1 MLFWAKMIAGK
12 EKFTLLTIHFRMS
25 WFKILM
31 MRIINLV
38 YRAKIR
44 LMLHLLRRL
53 TLRMTLA
60 IMMRIKMIWRRK
72 NMTALKRMLW
82 CFTISWRMA
91 SRLFLSITIEDL
103 SRFIKHS
110 TNRSTTRISLL
121 GRLSPHSL
129 SFHHL
134 SKQSRELARNLCLQ
148 NTNRRSIFPRY
159 VTLFAMIPKS
169 IKKLALLLPQIT
181 KLSKIK

>member
-1 MLFWAKMIAGK
+1 MIAGK
-12 EKFTLLTIHFRMS
+12 EKVRLLTIHFRMS
-25 WFKILM
+25 WFEILM

-53 TLRMTLA
+53 THRMTLA

-103 SRFIKHS
+103 SRFIKHFI
-110 TNRSTTRISLL
+110 NLSTTRLKTNWVEDFLL
-121 GRLSPHSL
+121 NCTIYNSMLIVGGPIPSHQQPRQCGAHTSAVLSPS
-129 SFHHL
+129 
-134 SKQSRELARNLCLQ
+134 
-148 NTNRRSIFPRY
+148 T
-159 VTLFAMIPKS
+159 
-169 IKKLALLLPQIT
+169 
-181 KLSKIK
+181 

>member
-12 EKFTLLTIHFRMS
+12 EKFTLLTIHIRIS
-25 WFKILM
+25 WFEILM

-121 GRLSPHSL
+121 GRLSPRSL

-134 SKQSRELARNLCLQ
+134 SKQSRELARNLCLP